1 MEKKDKRKRI
11 KSKRFETES
20 IRIVERRTIMA
31 SFHEIT
37 CDSAMHEL
45 KRKIPYG
52 WDCNIY
58 RGCQHGCK
66 YCYAIYSHKYIEET
80 GEDFFHDIYVKTNI
94 VEQLEKQLRSPS
106 WKREVVNLGGVT
118 DSYQPAEAT
127 YQLMPEILKL
137 LIKYKTPAIISTK
150 SILPMRDYNLI
161 DELSRITYI
170 NIAATITTMDE
181 EIRKQIEPYGA
192 PSKARFEMLK
202 EFRKTNASVGLHV
215 MPIIPYLTDSR
226 ENMEALCANARGSN
240 VHYMLP
246 GMMYL
251 RGQTRKYFFDFIQ
264 TSYPNLFQP
273 LSDLYKKGGADQ
285 IYKADFYKMLNE
297 LRAKYNVPSS
307 YMGPMK
313 EKRKQYEPEQLSLF

>member
-1 MEKKDKRKRI
+1 
-11 KSKRFETES
+11 
-20 IRIVERRTIMA
+20 MA

-37 CDSAMHEL
+37 CESAMHEL

-80 GEDFFHDIYVKTNI
+80 GEDFFQDIYVKTNI
-94 VEQLEKQLRSPS
+94 VEKLEKQLRSPS

-118 DSYQPAEAT
+118 DSYQPAEAK
-127 YQLMPEILKL
+127 YKLMPEILKL

-150 SILPMRDYNLI
+150 STLPLRDYDLI

-170 NIAATITTMDE
+170 NIASTITTMDE
-181 EIRKQIEPYGA
+181 DIRRQIEPFGA
-192 PSKARFEMLK
+192 PSKERFEMLK

-215 MPIIPYLTDSR
+215 MPIIPYLTDTQ
-226 ENMEALCANARGSN
+226 ENMEALCAHAKDSN

-251 RGQTRKYFFDFIQ
+251 RGQTRKYFFEFIRE
-264 TSYPNLFQP
+264 TYPHLEQP
-273 LSDLYKKGGADQ
+273 LLDLYKKGGADPS
-285 IYKADFYKMLNE
+285 YKTQFYKMLNE
-297 LRAKYNVPSS
+297 IREKYQIPSS
-307 YMGPMK
+307 YMAPMK
-313 EKRKQYEPEQLSLF
+313 EKLKQCESEQMSLF